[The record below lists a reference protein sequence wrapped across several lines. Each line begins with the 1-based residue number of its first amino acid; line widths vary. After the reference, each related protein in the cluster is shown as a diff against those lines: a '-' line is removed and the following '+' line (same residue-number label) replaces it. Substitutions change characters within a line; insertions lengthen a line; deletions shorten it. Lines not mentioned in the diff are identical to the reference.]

1 MTAPKSPR
9 ADFDSPWKEILEL
22 FFPQFMQFFFPEAY
36 AQIDWSKGYKFLDQE
51 LQQVVHEAEIGSKRV
66 DKLVEVYLQD
76 GQDAWVLT
84 HIEIQGQKE
93 EAFAKR
99 LYVYNYR
106 LFDRYDRQVA
116 TLAVLTDGDTQWRPR
131 QFAYE
136 LFKCRVSLEFPV
148 VKLLDYRERWA
159 ELETGDNPFAI
170 VTMAHLETQA
180 TRRKPL
186 QRYDAKLRL
195 AKLMYK
201 RGYNR
206 QIIIDLF
213 RFIDWIMTLPDE
225 LGKQFLEEMTRFE
238 EEKKMPYVTSVERIG
253 IEKGLLQGRQEGRQE
268 GRQAG
273 LRESILRVLE
283 VRFGP
288 VSSRVRLLLEQVAD
302 VDKLLKLNERAVL
315 TPTLADFEQG
325 LT

>member
-1 MTAPKSPR
+1 MAAPKSSR

-22 FFPQFMQFFFPEAY
+22 FFPQFMQFFFPDAY
-36 AQIDWSKGYKFLDQE
+36 GEIDWTKGYKFLDQE
-51 LQQVVHEAEIGSKRV
+51 LQQIVHDAEIGPKRV
-66 DKLVEVYLQD
+66 DKLIEVYLQD

-93 EAFAKR
+93 EVFAKR
-99 LYVYNYR
+99 LYIYNYR
-106 LFDRYDRQVA
+106 LFDRYNRRVA
-116 TLAVLTDGDTQWRPR
+116 TLAVLTDGDAEWRPR

-136 LFKCRVSLEFPV
+136 LFKCRISLEFPM

-159 ELETGDNPFAI
+159 ELETSDNPFAI
-170 VTMAHLETQA
+170 VIMAHLETQI

-206 QIIIDLF
+206 QTILDLF
-213 RFIDWIMTLPDE
+213 RFIDWIMTLPTD
-225 LGKQFLEEMTRFE
+225 LSKQFLGEMRRFE
-238 EEKKMPYVTSVERIG
+238 ENEKMPYVTSVERIG
-253 IEKGLLQGRQEGRQE
+253 IEKGRQE
-268 GRQAG
+268 G
-273 LRESILRVLE
+273 LRESIIRVLE

-288 VSSRVRLLLEQVAD
+288 VSSRLRLLLEQVAD
-302 VDKLLKLNERAVL
+302 VNQLLKLNERAVL